1 MARFRSLK
9 TDLRSRLEG
18 DDWETHLPHLAALPG
33 KEALGPLLSFLL
45 LGGTIKWRAAVAFG
59 QVMNALA
66 TSHMEEARV
75 VMRRLMW
82 HMNEES
88 GNIGWGIPEAMAETL
103 AANRRLAEEYSRI
116 LVSYIRDREGDSNYV
131 DHAPLRRF
139 CFLAVA
145 RLAQAW
151 PDLAAPAREA
161 ILAGLEDDDAPCR
174 GGAAHVAGIMGMT
187 EALPLLAPLIHNTAP
202 VELFHEGHV
211 DEQTTGALAQRAMTR
226 LQALQHT
233 Q

>member
-18 DDWETHLPHLAALPG
+18 DDWETHIPHMAALPG

-45 LGGTIKWRAAVAFG
+45 LGGTIKWRAAAVFG

-66 TSHMEEARV
+66 TSQMEEARV

-103 AANRRLAEEYSRI
+103 AANRKLAEEYSRI
-116 LVSYIRDREGDSNYV
+116 LVSYIRNREGDSNFV

-161 ILAGLEDDDAPCR
+161 ILAGLEDEDAPCR
-174 GGAAHVAGIMGMT
+174 GGAAYVAGIMGLT
-187 EALPLLAPLIHNTAP
+187 EALPLLPPLIHNEAP
-202 VELFHEGHV
+202 VELFHEGRV
-211 DEQTTGALAQRAMTR
+211 DEQTTGTLAQSAMAK
-226 LQALQHT
+226 LQNLRDT